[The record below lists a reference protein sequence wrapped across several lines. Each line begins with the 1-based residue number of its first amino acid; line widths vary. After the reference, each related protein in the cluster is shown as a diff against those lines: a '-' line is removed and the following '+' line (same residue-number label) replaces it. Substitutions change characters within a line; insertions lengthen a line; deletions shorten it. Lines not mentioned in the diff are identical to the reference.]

1 MSRLIQ
7 LSRFVDELLKN
18 VFPFPICF
26 TTGECLSAAVLPIF
40 PETRFNV
47 RLPFLVGVSGSYP

>member
-7 LSRFVDELLKN
+7 LSRFAGELLKN
-18 VFPFPICF
+18 VFPLPICF
-26 TTGECLSAAVLPIF
+26 TTGEWLSAAVLPIF

-47 RLPFLVGVSGSYP
+47 RLPFLVGVSASYP